1 MWRGEA
7 EDWCGNSYGWIRIL
21 KVKVLSLSNA
31 AQVAGSIGRY
41 KVDGVPEAVCEYL
54 WETQ

>member
-1 MWRGEA
+1 MERREA

-31 AQVAGSIGRY
+31 AQVGLQET
-41 KVDGVPEAVCEYL
+41 DEEAQVG
-54 WETQ
+54 TK